1 MEREGKRMLVK
12 IILIILT
19 VGFLYTVGVDD
30 GERRTLT
37 RVKSYIKISKNWDEF
52 MEMLS
57 VDFNKNNIEVWD
69 ETTGSR

>member
-1 MEREGKRMLVK
+1 MLVK
-12 IILIILT
+12 IILIILM
-19 VGFLYTVGVDD
+19 VGFSYTVGADD

>member
-1 MEREGKRMLVK
+1 MLVK
-12 IILIILT
+12 IILIVLM
-19 VGFLYTVGVDD
+19 VGFSYTVGADD

-57 VDFNKNNIEVWD
+57 VDFNKNNIEV
-69 ETTGSR
+69 

>member
-1 MEREGKRMLVK
+1 MLVK

-19 VGFLYTVGVDD
+19 VGFSYTVGADD

-37 RVKSYIKISKNWDEF
+37 RVKSYIKISKDWDEF

-57 VDFNKNNIEVWD
+57 VDFNKNNIEV
-69 ETTGSR
+69 

>member
-1 MEREGKRMLVK
+1 MLVK
-12 IILIILT
+12 IILILLM
-19 VGFLYTVGVDD
+19 VGFSYTLGADD

-37 RVKSYIKISKNWDEF
+37 RIRDYIKQSKDWNEF

-69 ETTGSR
+69 ETARSR

>member
-1 MEREGKRMLVK
+1 MLVK
-12 IILIILT
+12 IILIILM
-19 VGFLYTVGVDD
+19 VGFSYTVGADD

-57 VDFNKNNIEVWD
+57 VDFNKNNIEV
-69 ETTGSR
+69 

>member
-1 MEREGKRMLVK
+1 MLVK

-57 VDFNKNNIEVWD
+57 VDFNKNNIEV
-69 ETTGSR
+69 

>member
-1 MEREGKRMLVK
+1 MLIK

-19 VGFLYTVGVDD
+19 VGFSYTVGADD
-30 GERRTLT
+30 SERRTLT
-37 RVKSYIKISKNWDEF
+37 RVKSYIKVSKNWDEF

-57 VDFNKNNIEVWD
+57 VDFNKNNIEVWN